1 MNLIYGIKQV
11 MHKIRVKLYPN
22 YLPGHENTFIA
33 HTDSEAVLDI
43 KQICAS
49 MYERGGFKGDTKDLE
64 ANIIR
69 YHNEAAYQLCDGF
82 TINNG
87 YYSIYPNLGG
97 TFKGLRDTPDPKS
110 NPLSFRFR
118 TMSALR
124 RLAESIGIEI
134 VGFAEADAFIDE
146 FLDTDDHSSNTWYHP
161 GNLFS
166 LSGNKIK
173 IDGDAP
179 GVGMF
184 FVPEDGSPEVKV
196 ERLNEN
202 GPASLRGIIPNCD
215 AERWKNRDSHPV
227 LRCKRKAS
235 KNHPC
240 DKKQFFSGTSLI
252 SSPDSYSCL
261 L

>member
-1 MNLIYGIKQV
+1 
-11 MHKIRVKLYPN
+11 
-22 YLPGHENTFIA
+22 
-33 HTDSEAVLDI
+33 
-43 KQICAS
+43 
-49 MYERGGFKGDTKDLE
+49 
-64 ANIIR
+64 
-69 YHNEAAYQLCDGF
+69 
-82 TINNG
+82 
-87 YYSIYPNLGG
+87 
-97 TFKGLRDTPDPKS
+97 
-110 NPLSFRFR
+110 
-118 TMSALR
+118 MSALR

-215 AERWKNRDSHPV
+215 AER
-227 LRCKRKAS
+227 CKIEIRT
-235 KNHPC
+235 
-240 DKKQFFSGTSLI
+240 QFSGANGRPLKTIRVIKSSFSLERA
-252 SSPDSYSCL
+252 
-261 L
+261 